1 MQYFDKI
8 KSAYSKV
15 PSFLKTKYALVIYLF
30 LIWMTFFDYYNVF
43 TRFQIYGELKEA
55 RNKKAYYK
63 KEIQKVKTD
72 LKELFTD
79 EESLEKFAR
88 EKYYMK
94 KENEDVILI
103 ME

>member
-1 MQYFDKI
+1 MKYFEKI
-8 KSAYSKV
+8 KSAYIRV
-15 PSFLKTKYALVIYLF
+15 PSFLKNRYALVIYLF
-30 LIWMTFFDYYNVF
+30 MVWMVFFDYYNVF
-43 TRFQIYGELKEA
+43 NRYQIYSELKEA

-63 KEIQKVKTD
+63 KEIEKVKTD

-94 KENEDVILI
+94 KENEDIILI